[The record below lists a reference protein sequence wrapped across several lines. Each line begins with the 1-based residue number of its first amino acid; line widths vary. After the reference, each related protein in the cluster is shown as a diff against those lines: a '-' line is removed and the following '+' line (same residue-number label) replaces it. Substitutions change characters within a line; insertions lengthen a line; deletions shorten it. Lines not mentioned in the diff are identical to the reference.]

1 MSLNPEQLENLKR
14 FEGKLPRNAWPT
26 TVYELPNGGKMF
38 QSEVPGR
45 IPGSKAV
52 YEKQVDARGVTI
64 SHTKTT
70 YAPNGSIVHVKQKY
84 PL

>member
-1 MSLNPEQLENLKR
+1 
-14 FEGKLPRNAWPT
+14 
-26 TVYELPNGGKMF
+26 MF